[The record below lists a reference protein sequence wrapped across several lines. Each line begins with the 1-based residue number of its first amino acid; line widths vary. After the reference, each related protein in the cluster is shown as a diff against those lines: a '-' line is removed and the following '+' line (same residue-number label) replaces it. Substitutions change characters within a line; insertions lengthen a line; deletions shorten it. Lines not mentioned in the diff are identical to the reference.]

1 MSTTTRTDTTQR
13 PVRTVVHG
21 NGFHWVGDGFRVTQ
35 LFPAG
40 ADLGELISP
49 FLLLDYHAPYDYEPT
64 DTPRGVG
71 VHPHRGFETVTIAF
85 SGSVAHHD
93 SSGGGGVI
101 HPGDVQWM
109 TAASG
114 ILHKEYHEAEW
125 AKRGGRFH
133 MAQLWVNL
141 PADRKMD
148 PPRYQALTA
157 ESIGEVDLPDDA
169 GVVRVIAGEYGGRRG
184 PADTA
189 TPIDLWELQLNG
201 NAPVELDL
209 PAAHNVSLLV
219 HEGSATVNDTP
230 ALHGDLVVLDRQKGS
245 IVVDVAEP
253 ARLLVMSGEP
263 IREPVVSYGPFVMN
277 SREQIVEAIQDFES
291 GKFGHLT

>member
-1 MSTTTRTDTTQR
+1 MTTTTDR
-13 PVRTVVHG
+13 PVHTVVRH
-21 NGFHWVGDGFRVTQ
+21 NGFHWVGDGFRVSQ

-71 VHPHRGFETVTIAF
+71 VHPHRGFETVTLSF

-93 SSGGGGVI
+93 STGAGGVI
-101 HPGDVQWM
+101 DPGDVQWM

-125 AKRGGRFH
+125 ARTGGRFH

-141 PADRKMD
+141 PAEHKMD
-148 PPRYQALTA
+148 QPRYQGLTA
-157 ESIGEVDLPDDA
+157 EAIGEVELPDGA
-169 GVVRVIAGEYGGRRG
+169 GVVRVVAGDYDGHRG
-184 PADTA
+184 PAETA
-189 TPIDLWELQLNG
+189 TPIDLWELKLNG
-201 NAPVELDL
+201 NAPVTFTF
-209 PAAHNVSLLV
+209 PASHNVSLLV
-219 HEGSATVNDTP
+219 HEGTATVNGTP
-230 ALHGDLVVLDRQKGS
+230 AVHGDLVVLERGEGT
-245 IVVDVAEP
+245 VTVNAAEP
-253 ARLLVMSGEP
+253 ARLLVLSGEP
-263 IREPVVSYGPFVMN
+263 ILEPVVSYGPFVMN
-277 SREQIVEAIQDFES
+277 TREQIIEAIRDFES

>member
-1 MSTTTRTDTTQR
+1 MTTTAQLPTSQR
-13 PVRTVVHG
+13 PVHTVIRG
-21 NGFHWVGDGFRVTQ
+21 KGFHWVGDGFRVTQ

-40 ADLGELISP
+40 ADLGDLISP
-49 FLLLDYHAPYDYEPT
+49 FLLLDYHAPFDYEPT
-64 DTPRGVG
+64 DRPRGVG
-71 VHPHRGFETVTIAF
+71 VHPHRGFETVTLAF

-125 AKRGGRFH
+125 AKSGGRFH

-157 ESIGEVDLPDDA
+157 ESIGEVDLPNDA
-169 GVVRVIAGEYGGRRG
+169 GVVRVVAGDYDGHSG

-189 TPIDLWELQLNG
+189 TRIDLWELQLNG
-201 NAPVELDL
+201 SAPVELTV
-209 PAAHNVSLLV
+209 PAKQNLALLV
-219 HEGSATVNDTP
+219 HEGTATINGTT
-230 ALHGDLVVLDRQKGS
+230 ANQGDLVVLDRQEGS
-245 IVVDVAEP
+245 VIIDVAEP
-253 ARLLVMSGEP
+253 ARLLVLSGEP
-263 IREPVVSYGPFVMN
+263 IDEPVVSYGPFVMN
-277 SREQIVEAIQDFES
+277 SREQILEAIQDFES
-291 GKFGHLT
+291 GKFGHLA